1 MKNNRLQFF
10 LKLLTISLFFAL
22 PACNK
27 DDEKIP
33 PAINFKEGT
42 EYTQDNAVVKVGS
55 KLIFGVQAR
64 GNGANITNFTIKK
77 MLVDGTAITVM
88 DTGLNSESLDV
99 EKVYYQNVEE
109 EAEWTFTVMD
119 KNRLSSQVS
128 RTVYKDPDSQFGG
141 IYYYPSII
149 MGYQSNTG
157 YGHFLDPFAGK
168 VYFEDSAALFQT
180 DMDILVYFFEDN
192 NLASPTFSSAGEMDN
207 YSTEAMTFYP
217 SISEWQTRPFTLWD
231 ISVED
236 DPIPAEVFDQAF
248 NDSLLIVSYD
258 EVWGKKK
265 FKWAT
270 NSQVIPF
277 KTANGKLGLV
287 KVINAG
293 TLESGTIEFALK
305 IQQ

>member
-1 MKNNRLQFF
+1 MKNSHSKIILAI
-10 LKLLTISLFFAL
+10 LPISLFFAMS
-22 PACNK
+22 ACNK

-33 PAINFKEGT
+33 PSINFKQGSEF
-42 EYTQDNAVVKVGS
+42 TQDNAVVMVGN
-55 KLIFGVQAR
+55 KLAFGIQAR
-64 GNGANITNFTIKK
+64 GDGVNITNFTIKK
-77 MLVDGTAITVM
+77 MLVDGSSITVM

-99 EKVYYQNVEE
+99 EKIYYQNVEE
-109 EAEWTFTVMD
+109 EVEWTFTVMD

-128 RTVYKDPDSQFGG
+128 LTVFKDPASQFGG
-141 IYYYPSII
+141 IYYYPLIK
-149 MGYQSNTG
+149 MGYQSNTE
-157 YGHFLDPFAGK
+157 YGHFLDPFTGK
-168 VYFEDSAALFQT
+168 VFFEDSATIFQS
-180 DMDILVYFFEDN
+180 DMHFLVYFFEDN

-217 SISEWQTRPFTLWD
+217 VIEDWQTRPYTLWD

-248 NDSLLIVSYD
+248 NDSLLMVSFD

-270 NSQVIPF
+270 NNQVIPF
-277 KTANGKLGLV
+277 KTYNGKLGLV
-287 KVINAG
+287 KVISAG
-293 TLESGTIEFALK
+293 TSETGTIEFALK